1 MELQDL
7 KGIGKSRIAAL
18 HQAGIDT
25 MADLLQTLPRSYR
38 DTSRV
43 TPIAQLSTGTPACVR
58 GYLKGSPKLVYFHG
72 KARVSATLQ
81 GPQGRGIEHFRGK
94 FCFIL
99 SMIAP
104 EVIWCTAA
112 NRLKCVSRNIIDNK
126 IKHRIR

>member
-1 MELQDL
+1 MELQTL

-43 TPIAQLSTGTPACVR
+43 TPIAQLSSGTPACVR

-81 GPQGRGIEHFRGK
+81 DESGALPLVWFNQIGRAH
-94 FCFIL
+94 
-99 SMIAP
+99 
-104 EVIWCTAA
+104 V
-112 NRLKCVSRNIIDNK
+112 
-126 IKHRIR
+126 

>member
-43 TPIAQLSTGTPACVR
+43 TPS
-58 GYLKGSPKLVYFHG
+58 GS
-72 KARVSATLQ
+72 AAS
-81 GPQGRGIEHFRGK
+81 GPY
-94 FCFIL
+94 
-99 SMIAP
+99 
-104 EVIWCTAA
+104 
-112 NRLKCVSRNIIDNK
+112 
-126 IKHRIR
+126 

>member
-43 TPIAQLSTGTPACVR
+43 THIAQLSTGTPACVR

-81 GPQGRGIEHFRGK
+81 DESGTLPLVWFNQLRGG
-94 FCFIL
+94 
-99 SMIAP
+99 
-104 EVIWCTAA
+104 AA
-112 NRLKCVSRNIIDNK
+112 ALRPACPRQ
-126 IKHRIR
+126 IRANHPV